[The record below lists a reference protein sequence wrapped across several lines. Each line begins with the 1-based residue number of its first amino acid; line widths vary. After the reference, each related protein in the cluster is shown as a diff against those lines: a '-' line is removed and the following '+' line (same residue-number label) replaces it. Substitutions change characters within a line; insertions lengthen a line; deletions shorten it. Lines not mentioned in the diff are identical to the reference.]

1 MAVAAQSAS
10 PANPDQALS
19 LRAIPWSHPPRLK
32 WPVATELALSR
43 IQSAQHSPHSSLYRE
58 VFRGAPV
65 PGKDRE
71 RAKRS
76 DGGTNCLSLLAAIV
90 GSADIASGYV
100 AIPIGERRWQR
111 KTYYDLDGLAFG
123 PQVPDER
130 SFRRTERAAA
140 QLSALGLVRCVAWHV
155 RDRRDGSIRSIPGAK
170 FVTEKCW
177 KLLGAWAA
185 VRAERRRRTQ
195 EKGQAKAAEL
205 AKLVAPG
212 ARRPSEPP
220 TDDIPW
226 SPEADAARAAAAR
239 TMPAKPPDPPPPAER
254 RRGEPTLASDAAI
267 AAIRALLDD

>member
-1 MAVAAQSAS
+1 MASVAEHVGPSAR
-10 PANPDQALS
+10 PES

-43 IQSAQHSPHSSLYRE
+43 IQSAQHTPHSSLYRE

-100 AIPIGERRWQR
+100 AMPIGERRWQR

-123 PQVPDER
+123 EQVPDER

-140 QLSALGLVRCVAWHV
+140 QLIALGLVRCVAWRV
-155 RDRRDGSIRSIPGAK
+155 RDRDGSIRSIAGAK

-185 VRAERRRRTQ
+185 VRAERRRRAQ
-195 EKGQAKAAEL
+195 EKGQAKAAEI
-205 AKLVAPG
+205 AKLVTPVKRQPVSAAVEKEVDRWMAQCEPAAPV
-212 ARRPSEPP
+212 
-220 TDDIPW
+220 T
-226 SPEADAARAAAAR
+226 
-239 TMPAKPPDPPPPAER
+239 PAKPPDPPPER
-254 RRGEPTLASDAAI
+254 RRGEPTLAEAAAI

>member
-1 MAVAAQSAS
+1 MLSVQG
-10 PANPDQALS
+10 S

-32 WPVATELALSR
+32 WPVAVELALSR
-43 IQSAQHSPHSSLYRE
+43 IQNAQHTPHSSLYCE
-58 VFRGAPV
+58 LFRDAPV

-100 AIPIGERRWQR
+100 AIPIGESGWQR
-111 KTYYDLDGLAFG
+111 RTYYDLDGLAFG

-140 QLSALGLVRCVAWHV
+140 QLTALGLVRCVPWHV
-155 RDRRDGSIRSIPGAK
+155 RDRDGSIRSIPGAK

-212 ARRPSEPP
+212 ARRPSEPAG
-220 TDDIPW
+220 DEIPW
-226 SPEADAARAAAAR
+226 NPEADAARADAR
-239 TMPAKPPDPPPPAER
+239 SAPPKPPDPSPPAER

>member
-1 MAVAAQSAS
+1 MAVAAQSAAS
-10 PANPDQALS
+10 ASSDQAHS
-19 LRAIPWSHPPRLK
+19 LRAIPWSHPPRRK

-43 IQSAQHSPHSSLYRE
+43 IQGAQHTPHSSLYRE
-58 VFRGAPV
+58 VFHGAPV

-155 RDRRDGSIRSIPGAK
+155 RDRDGSIRSIPGAK

-205 AKLVAPG
+205 AKLVTPG
-212 ARRPSEPP
+212 ARRPSEPAA
-220 TDDIPW
+220 DDIPW
-226 SPEADAARAAAAR
+226 SPTAPTTSAAP
-239 TMPAKPPDPPPPAER
+239 TKPPDPPPER